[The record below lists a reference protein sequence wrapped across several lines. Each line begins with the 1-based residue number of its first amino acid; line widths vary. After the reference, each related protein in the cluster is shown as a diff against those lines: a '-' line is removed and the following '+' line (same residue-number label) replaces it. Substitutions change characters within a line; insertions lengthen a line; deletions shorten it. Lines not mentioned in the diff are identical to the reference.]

1 MAQLNFHND
10 IPLPPQQNRDNFPI
24 LTCLKDGYLI
34 WHGFLTRLPRATRYT
49 LGAKIDNLFTDIITN
64 TLNGKYSKPEQKL
77 VILKQASAQLDT
89 LKYFT
94 TMLWELKALDNKKY
108 ATLANK
114 LSFVGQMIGGLLRDI
129 QK

>member
-1 MAQLNFHND
+1 M
-10 IPLPPQQNRDNFPI
+10 
-24 LTCLKDGYLI
+24 
-34 WHGFLTRLPRATRYT
+34 TRLPRATRYT